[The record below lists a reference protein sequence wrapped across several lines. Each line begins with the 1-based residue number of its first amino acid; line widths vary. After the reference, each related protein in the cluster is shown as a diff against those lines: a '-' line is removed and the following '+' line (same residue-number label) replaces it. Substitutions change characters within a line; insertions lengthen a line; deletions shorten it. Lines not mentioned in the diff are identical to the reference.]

1 MPYLTAQAGK
11 FAIVQ
16 AKSFT
21 FAALCKAM
29 PDCKRI
35 EEVHRFVFV

>member
-1 MPYLTAQAGK
+1 MGK

-29 PDCKRI
+29 PVWQGAGDVNQCCI
-35 EEVHRFVFV
+35 CIGINI